1 MTMFLQ
7 FLLATCTFTSIIL
20 ALLLASTGDITGA
33 CMMLILTAC
42 TGVSFA
48 FLDL

>member
-7 FLLATCTFTSIIL
+7 FILATCTFTSIIL

-33 CMMLILTAC
+33 CLTLLLTAC
-42 TGVSFA
+42 AGVSFA

>member
-1 MTMFLQ
+1 MNMFLQ
-7 FLLATCTFTSIIL
+7 FLLATCAFTSIIL

-33 CMMLILTAC
+33 CMMLILTSC